1 MELAGRNGM
10 AVELRLFSEPRKE
23 QDADAQPPTVS
34 VSLRDLLP
42 LLTVAHRNN
51 FLWIQDFLED
61 EVVVTPDLY
70 DVLRA
75 FQAVRP
81 A

>member
-1 MELAGRNGM
+1 M
-10 AVELRLFSEPRKE
+10 AAELRLFAEPRKDQE
-23 QDADAQPPTVS
+23 ADLQAPTVS
-34 VSLRDLLP
+34 ISLRDLLP
-42 LLTVAHRNN
+42 LLTMAHRNN

-61 EVVVTPDLY
+61 EVVVTTDLY

-81 A
+81 GA

>member
-1 MELAGRNGM
+1 M
-10 AVELRLFSEPRKE
+10 AAQLRIFSEPRGE
-23 QDADAQPPTVS
+23 QEPETQTATVA

-42 LLTVAHRNN
+42 LLTMAHRNN
-51 FLWIQDFLED
+51 FLWLQDFLED
-61 EVVVTPDLY
+61 EIVVTPDLY

-81 A
+81 SA

>member
-1 MELAGRNGM
+1 M
-10 AVELRLFSEPRKE
+10 AAHLRIFSEPRKE
-23 QDADAQPPTVS
+23 TEPEAQPPTVS

-42 LLTVAHRNN
+42 LLTMAHRNN
-51 FLWIQDFLED
+51 FLWLQDFLED

-81 A
+81 SA